1 MLAFQSKV
9 GNGNSRLVSGGGPKA
24 KVTTVTFAIVGV
36 LLVLSAFLALSFTVS
51 AATSNSGFNQ
61 NGNVLITDQFNNR
74 VIEVNPLTKQ
84 IVWSF
89 GSGNPLLCNPGS
101 HSESGS
107 NDAERVG
114 NGYTIISGT
123 GIPSG
128 VAGTTACVDN
138 RVIVVDSSGNIV
150 WQYGQAGKTGTGP
163 NLLNVPV
170 FAIQLPNHDI
180 LITDQANNRII
191 EVNLQK
197 QIVWSYGPTS
207 GPGALNNPNSAE
219 LLTNG
224 HILIADE
231 NNNRAIE
238 ITRAGNIVWSDSAG
252 LSIVAF
258 ASRLPNGNTLIT
270 DSGHSRIVEVTPS
283 KHVVFQYFTNKQEKS
298 NSAPLPTNAVRL
310 SSGDT
315 MIADQ
320 FNSRVIL
327 ITPQKQIAF
336 QYGMTNVIGSGFNQL
351 FDPYTGFVIGDYT
364 GQTVPPAN
372 FFP

>member
-1 MLAFQSKV
+1 MISLKSQIDNNENTTWGDTRAKLA
-9 GNGNSRLVSGGGPKA
+9 
-24 KVTTVTFAIVGV
+24 TVTLVVVGS
-36 LLVLSAFLALSFTVS
+36 LLVLSAFLALSVTVS
-51 AATSNSGFNQ
+51 AATSAPSAFNQ

-74 VIEVNPLTKQ
+74 VIEVNPLTKH

-89 GSGNPLLCNPGS
+89 GSGNPNLCNPGPNS
-101 HSESGS
+101 IIGS

-114 NGYTIISGT
+114 NGITLLSGT

-138 RVIVVDSSGNIV
+138 RVIAVNQDGNIV
-150 WQYGQAGKTGTGP
+150 WQYGQEGKTGSGP

-170 FAIQLPNHDI
+170 FAIQLANHDI
-180 LITDQANNRII
+180 LITDQANNRVI

-207 GPGALNNPNSAE
+207 GPGALNSPNSAE
-219 LLTNG
+219 LLSNG

-231 NNNRAIE
+231 NNNRIIE
-238 ITRAGNIVWSDSAG
+238 ITRAGHIVWEYSQG
-252 LSIVAF
+252 LSIAAF

-270 DSGHSRIVEVTPS
+270 DSGHARIIEVSPS
-283 KHVVFQYFTNKQEKS
+283 KHIVFQYFTNTSPKS
-298 NSAPLPTNAVRL
+298 NANPLPTNAVRL
-310 SSGDT
+310 ANGNT
-315 MIADQ
+315 IIADQ
-320 FNSRVIL
+320 FNSRVIEINL
-327 ITPQKQIAF
+327 QKQIVF

-364 GQTVPPAN
+364 GQTTPPAN